1 MRKKYFAIALLV
13 VFCGL
18 LFCQPLFAQN
28 GEYGAYVTTK
38 DGTFS
43 GTAIIEYGQV
53 IMVRLEKGNII
64 VEGAKVIDGVAEGK
78 DPDGNPISIEIQDY
92 F

>member
-1 MRKKYFAIALLV
+1 MNKKYFAIALLI

-18 LFCQPLFAQN
+18 LFCRPIFAQN

-38 DGTFS
+38 DGTYS

-53 IMVRLEKGNII
+53 IMVRLEQGNIA
-64 VEGAKVIDGVAEGK
+64 VLDAKVINGAAEGK
-78 DPDGNPISIEIQDY
+78 DTDGNPISIEIQDY
-92 F
+92 Y